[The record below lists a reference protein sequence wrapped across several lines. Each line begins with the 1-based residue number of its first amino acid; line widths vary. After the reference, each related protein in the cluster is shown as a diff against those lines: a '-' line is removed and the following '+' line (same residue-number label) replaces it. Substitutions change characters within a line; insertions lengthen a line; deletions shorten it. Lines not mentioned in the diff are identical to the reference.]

1 MLAGVVPENEF
12 NDFQP
17 NSLRNVTAN
26 FQTRISE
33 FFSSNT
39 ESNRGV
45 VGLGIRARDPKIRVS
60 KLGRVGPPWRRGE
73 VSRNSAGEKIAN
85 DG

>member
-1 MLAGVVPENEF
+1 MIFSVQSASEV
-12 NDFQP
+12 NDFEP
-17 NSLRNVTAN
+17 NSLRSVTAN

-60 KLGRVGPPWRRGE
+60 KLGRVGPPCRRGE
-73 VSRNSAGEKIAN
+73 VSRNSPREKISN